1 MMGSKIKEKTGNGWF
16 RPRLLVQA
24 TLVISVFTVAVVAWL
39 SLAAGNSRSLI
50 SLFLTADQQGQ
61 RLLRDGAYGE
71 AAQRFVDP
79 AWRATALFR
88 AGELQDAA
96 AAYGQMTSAEAL
108 YNQGTALIMHGKYQ
122 EAVEVLD
129 RALSLKPDWQ
139 EALDNRGVAVARAE
153 RVKKEGGDMTGG
165 MLGADEYVFSDNKG
179 SGGQPDRTVMSGTQN
194 PAEMRAIW
202 LRQVQTRP
210 GEFLK
215 AKFAYQQAMKGK
227 TNEK

>member
-1 MMGSKIKEKTGNGWF
+1 MGPKIKEKTGNRGF
-16 RPRLLVQA
+16 RPRLLVGA
-24 TLVISVFTVAVVAWL
+24 ALVISLFTVAVVAWL
-39 SLAAGNSRSLI
+39 SLAAGDSRALI

-71 AAQRFVDP
+71 AAQRFADP
-79 AWRATALFR
+79 AWRATALYR
-88 AGELQDAA
+88 AGEFQDAA

-122 EAVEVLD
+122 EAIEVLD

-139 EALDNRGVAVARAE
+139 EALDNRSVAVARAE
-153 RVKKEGGDMTGG
+153 RIKKEGGDMTGG
-165 MLGADEYVFSDNKG
+165 MLGADEYVFSDKKG
-179 SGGQPDRTVMSGTQN
+179 SGGQPEETVTPGTQN

-210 GEFLK
+210 GDFLK

-227 TNEK
+227 TNGQ